1 MVDWA
6 FMDVMRER
14 LFTPRF
20 FLMCAFSFAVFFSAF
35 QLFPT
40 APFRI
45 RDLGG
50 DTFATG
56 LFLACLTFASAA
68 SAPFTGAMADRFGLR
83 RTLRL
88 GGVALTMFA
97 AGYAVLPDYRLM
109 LALTVVHGLF
119 WSAVL
124 TASAAYM
131 TGILPASR
139 RAEGIGYWGLASV
152 LALAIGPSV
161 GFWLYQ
167 FGWSALCAV
176 MGLLNLF
183 VAVIAWR
190 LPGERPHPVHEA
202 AAGSGPLI
210 EWRVLILS
218 GTLLLYSYG
227 YGAIT
232 SFAAMYAEASGSA
245 PKGVYLT
252 TVGLANIV
260 TRPFLGRLADRTG
273 YVRLL
278 VPCLVLISSG
288 LLVLVSGGSRPRQML
303 SAVIFGAGYGTA
315 YPVYAAYLLQ
325 RVNAARRGAAFGA
338 LIAAFDTGIGTGS
351 LVTGWIIG
359 LAGYQAGFGAAAGLS
374 ALAIPYFFAVR
385 GVLPSRP
392 DAVV

>member
-1 MVDWA
+1 
-6 FMDVMRER
+6 MDATRER

-20 FLMCAFSFAVFFSAF
+20 FLMCGFSFAVFFSAF

-50 DTFATG
+50 DTFAAG

-83 RTLRL
+83 RTLRV
-88 GGVALTMFA
+88 GGVALTVFSV
-97 AGYAVLPDYRLM
+97 GYAVLQDYRLM
-109 LALTVVHGLF
+109 LALTVVHGVF
-119 WSAVL
+119 WSGVL

-131 TGILPASR
+131 TGILPPTR
-139 RAEGIGYWGLASV
+139 RAEGIAYWGLASV
-152 LALAIGPSV
+152 VALAVGPTI

-167 FGWSALCAV
+167 FGWFTLCAV
-176 MGLLNLF
+176 MGALNLV
-183 VAVIAWR
+183 VAVVAWR
-190 LPGERPHPVHEA
+190 LPKERPHPHQEKS
-202 AAGSGPLI
+202 AGHGPLI
-210 EWRVLILS
+210 EWRVLVLS
-218 GTLLLYSYG
+218 ATLMLYSYS

-232 SFAAMYAEASGSA
+232 SFAAMYGEASGST
-245 PKGVYLT
+245 PKGLYLT
-252 TVGLANIV
+252 VVGFAIIA
-260 TRPFLGRLADRTG
+260 TRPFLGRIADRVG

-278 VPCLVLISSG
+278 VPCLALISVG
-288 LLVLVSGGSRPRQML
+288 LVVLVGGGGRPRLIL

-359 LAGYQAGFGAAAGLS
+359 AAGYQAGFGVAAALS

-385 GVLPSRP
+385 GVLPARP
-392 DAVV
+392 E

>member
-1 MVDWA
+1 
-6 FMDVMRER
+6 MDVTRER

-20 FLMCAFSFAVFFSAF
+20 FLMCGFSFAVFFSAF

-40 APFRI
+40 APFRV

-50 DTFATG
+50 GAFEAG

-68 SAPFTGAMADRFGLR
+68 SAPFTGALADRFGQR
-83 RTLRL
+83 RTLRV
-88 GGVALTMFA
+88 GGVALTVFSV
-97 AGYAVLPDYRLM
+97 GYAVLPDFRLM
-109 LALTVVHGLF
+109 LALTVVHGVF

-131 TGILPASR
+131 TGILPAGR

-152 LALAIGPSV
+152 LALAVGPSV
-161 GFWLYQ
+161 GFWLYH
-167 FGWSALCAV
+167 FGWVALCTV
-176 MGLLNLF
+176 MGLLNLA

-190 LPGERPHPVHEA
+190 LPGERPHPAHQHASAV
-202 AAGSGPLI
+202 GPI
-210 EWRVLILS
+210 VEWRVLVLS
-218 GTLLLYSYG
+218 GTLLIYSYG

-232 SFAAMYAEASGSA
+232 SFAAMYAEASGST
-245 PKGVYLT
+245 PRGLYLT
-252 TVGLANIV
+252 VVGFAIIA
-260 TRPFLGRLADRTG
+260 TRPFLGRMADRVG

-278 VPCLVLISSG
+278 VPCLVLISAG
-288 LLVLVSGGSRPRQML
+288 LLVLVSDGGRASQVA
-303 SAVIFGAGYGTA
+303 SAVVFGTGYGTA

-359 LAGYQAGFGAAAGLS
+359 LAGYQAGFGVAAALS
-374 ALAIPYFFAVR
+374 AFAIPYFFAVR
-385 GVLPSRP
+385 RVLPVP
-392 DAVV
+392 PA